1 MTGTHE
7 SVMSNC
13 PPIKDHVFFYVSYIV
28 AFVSRG
34 YSLPITADIFKDMRT
49 KINLH
54 ITYHP
59 YSYNQMSQMSLGFFT

>member
-1 MTGTHE
+1 M
-7 SVMSNC
+7 
-13 PPIKDHVFFYVSYIV
+13 FFFNVSYII

-34 YSLPITADIFKDMRT
+34 NSLPIAADIFKDMRT

-59 YSYNQMSQMSLGFFT
+59 YSYNQMSQMNLVVFT